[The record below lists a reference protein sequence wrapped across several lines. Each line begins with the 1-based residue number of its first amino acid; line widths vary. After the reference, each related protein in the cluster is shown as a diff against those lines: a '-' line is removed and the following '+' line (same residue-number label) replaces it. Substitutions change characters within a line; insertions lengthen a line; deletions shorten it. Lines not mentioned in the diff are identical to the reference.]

1 MKVSPFKYHLYI
13 GNINRNKGA
22 EHMTINIIITVALV
36 LAIFSSI
43 AAWLNTQIIL
53 RELSEIKAKLGI
65 AETKK
70 SSFLDKD
77 LDND

>member
-1 MKVSPFKYHLYI
+1 MAVNIFITIVS
-13 GNINRNKGA
+13 
-22 EHMTINIIITVALV
+22 V
-36 LAIFSSI
+36 LAIFASI

-53 RELSEIKAKLGI
+53 KELSEIKAKLGI
-65 AETKK
+65 AATKK

>member
-1 MKVSPFKYHLYI
+1 
-13 GNINRNKGA
+13 
-22 EHMTINIIITVALV
+22 MTINILITIALA
-36 LAIFSSI
+36 LAIFASI

-65 AETKK
+65 SEIKK

>member
-1 MKVSPFKYHLYI
+1 
-13 GNINRNKGA
+13 
-22 EHMTINIIITVALV
+22 MTINIIITIALV
-36 LAIFSSI
+36 LAIFASI

-65 AETKK
+65 PEIKK